1 MRPKL
6 EDKEDQKGDTCFF
19 PIELKAD
26 DCDHL
31 DSGGELLFMAD
42 INILENN
49 WLYQKLAIKVT
60 KNKEWEMTA
69 LDMFFLPI
77 ILHFGLRIW
86 AYFKIQKEEAMD
98 ALEEASFLRFGD

>member
-1 MRPKL
+1 
-6 EDKEDQKGDTCFF
+6 
-19 PIELKAD
+19 
-26 DCDHL
+26 
-31 DSGGELLFMAD
+31 
-42 INILENN
+42 
-49 WLYQKLAIKVT
+49 
-60 KNKEWEMTA
+60 MTA